1 MNTGARGGSLLS
13 AEIKNPR
20 EQGSKNKRLA
30 ICVFSTVPTT
40 PPPTTLLPLEAQR
53 IWVIPL
59 LWKIFRAGLIS
70 T

>member
-30 ICVFSTVPTT
+30 ICVFSTVPTS
-40 PPPTTLLPLEAQR
+40 PPPTTLPL
-53 IWVIPL
+53 
-59 LWKIFRAGLIS
+59 
-70 T
+70 